1 MKEFTMVTNLSNA
14 PFCNDTFGFLASLKR
29 HEMTHSKEKAFKC
42 FHCDKKF
49 ASKGD
54 LRKHE
59 KVHTG
64 EKPYSCSMCN
74 KNFSSSSY
82 LRKHVRSHIGEKKC
96 KGQVFATTG
105 LEGQPNE
112 KFEDKRTNGIKT
124 FQIKMESEL
133 LENKP
138 GSPALPGS
146 GEITTTGPH
155 DCIFQN
161 LPEPEACS
169 EGGIKKYP

>member
-1 MKEFTMVTNLSNA
+1 M
-14 PFCNDTFGFLASLKR
+14 FGFLASLKK
-29 HEMTHSKEKAFKC
+29 HEMTHSKEKGFKC

-133 LENKP
+133 LENK
-138 GSPALPGS
+138 
-146 GEITTTGPH
+146 GELKIEHLETYEYKESMENIESLEHNPLHVG
-155 DCIFQN
+155 CFY
-161 LPEPEACS
+161 L
-169 EGGIKKYP
+169 